1 MRRFLLGSGSMKIG
15 FRAWLFLAFLWWG
28 TSPPASAQL
37 TVPPRPGEATKRN
50 LGDNG
55 GSGASAG
62 ASAVT
67 PSASTL
73 VVRYLAVTPMEGW
86 ANLAGKTME
95 ARLLAF
101 STPAEEDSGPIEIIR
116 EGMVRFLVEGRK
128 DPIDYPLGQLGETEQ
143 VRIQA
148 IAKAAAKA
156 PPK

>member
-1 MRRFLLGSGSMKIG
+1 MKTVS
-15 FRAWLFLAFLWWG
+15 RAWFLLAFLSWG
-28 TSPPASAQL
+28 ASLPASAQL
-37 TVPPRPGEATKRN
+37 TVPSKPGEVTKRN

-67 PSASTL
+67 PSPSTV
-73 VVRYLAVTPMEGW
+73 VVRHLAVTPLEAW

-95 ARLLAF
+95 ARLLAY
-101 STPAEEDSGPIEIIR
+101 SAPAEGERGPIEIIR
-116 EGMVRFLVEGRK
+116 EGKVRFLVKGRK

-148 IAKAAAKA
+148 LAKAALKG
-156 PPK
+156 PPN